1 MSQLAFPL
9 ALPERFSVANLVQDL
24 NSKQRNAVEFLGQ
37 PLAIIAG
44 AGTGKTRVITSRI
57 AYLIASGQAHPREIL
72 ALTFTDKAAAE
83 MEERVEKLLPYGL
96 AEVNISTFHSFGDSL
111 VREFAVDLGLDPEFR
126 LLSLPEQTLFLH
138 DHLFELP
145 LHYYRPL
152 SNPTKFLQD
161 LLRHFSRLK
170 DEDVSPEEY
179 LNYAEAQS
187 TQNFEDVGQRRE
199 AEKQLELAR
208 CYQAYQQLMAQKGY
222 ADFGDQIA
230 LSTRLLREHPDIRQK
245 LQARFKHVLVDEFQ
259 DTNYAQFQLVKELV
273 ATHGN
278 LTVVADDDQSIYK
291 FRGAAISNILDF
303 SATYPNAKHLVLTEN
318 YRSTQA
324 ILDASYR
331 LIRNNDPERLEVQQQ
346 IDKRLTT
353 SKPNGREVEHLH
365 FDNINSEAEY
375 VAQTIAEKARIAGQG
390 FGRFCVLVRTNNAA
404 DPFLRALAAAQIPY
418 HFSGTRGLF
427 QRQEIRLLLA
437 FMRSLVNPYDH
448 QSLYQLALSEV
459 YRVPMA
465 DLQHYLMLH
474 QTTHR
479 ALINIFKNSETNE
492 NDEAISPEGRAALQR
507 LLADQE
513 KYLELSRTTPAYA
526 LLYNFLKESGFLAQ
540 LTADDAIEGDPKIR
554 NLAKFFNTVKHY
566 AHFTEPG
573 DFAFFVR
580 HLDLLRDYGED
591 PGTADAD
598 LHDDA
603 VQVMTVHKAKGL
615 EFPVVFVVN
624 LIEGQFPTKRRGST
638 ISLPEALIKD
648 KLPQGDFHL
657 QEERRLFYVAIT
669 RAQEELYLTS
679 ARDHGTAR
687 ARRASRFVRE
697 ALEQAAHEEEIL
709 KPAPLIALARFEEA
723 PATIKSARAAL
734 PATEQL
740 LLDPHK
746 IDDYLSCPLK
756 YKYRHVLQVPIP
768 PQHALIYGEAMH
780 AAIKEYHQ
788 RKRKQLPVTSE
799 DLLRIF
805 HAKWRSLGF
814 FSYEHEH
821 ERKARGEAVLQSF
834 FEQQERT
841 NIMPTYIEEPFRL
854 QFENVII
861 NGRWDRVDELP
872 DGRVFITDYKT
883 SEIET
888 QEAAQERVKK
898 NRQLR
903 IYAWAYEERFQRSV
917 TAWRLHFVDSGI
929 VAEMQRKE
937 RLFDKPREE
946 VRAAARGLVQQNFEP
961 TPGQNVCAYCQ
972 YKEICP
978 AAKDR

>member
-1 MSQLAFPL
+1 MSQLACPM
-9 ALPERFSVANLVQDL
+9 ALPEHFSVANLVQNL
-24 NSKQRNAVEFLGQ
+24 NSNQRNAVEFLGQ

-44 AGTGKTRVITSRI
+44 AGTGKTRVITHRI

-83 MEERVEKLLPYGL
+83 MEERVEQMLPYGL

-126 LLSLPEQTLFLH
+126 LLTFPEQTLFLH

-187 TQNFEDVGQRRE
+187 AQNFEDAGQRRE

-208 CYQAYQQLMAQKGY
+208 CYQAYQQLMAQKGF

-245 LQARFKHVLVDEFQ
+245 LQTRFKHVLVDEFQ

-273 ATHGN
+273 ATHGK

-324 ILDASYR
+324 ILDAAYR
-331 LIRNNDPERLEVQQQ
+331 LIRNNDPERLEVQRQ

-353 SKPNGREVEHLH
+353 SKQNGREVEHLY

-375 VAQTIAEKARIAGQG
+375 VAQAIAEKVRSGARG
-390 FGRFCVLVRTNNAA
+390 FSDFCVLVRTNNAA
-404 DPFLRALAAAQIPY
+404 DPFLRALEAAQIPY

-465 DLQHYLMLH
+465 DLQHSLMLH

-479 ALINIFKNSETNE
+479 ALINIFKNSATNE
-492 NDEAISPEGRAALQR
+492 ADDAISPEGRAALQR
-507 LLADQE
+507 LLADQQ
-513 KYLELSRTTPAYA
+513 KYLELSRTTPAYSV
-526 LLYNFLKESGFLAQ
+526 LYNFLKESGYLAQ
-540 LTADDAIEGDPKIR
+540 LTADDAFDGEQKIR
-554 NLAKFFNTVKHY
+554 NLAKFFNTVKRY
-566 AHFTEPG
+566 AHFAEPG

-591 PGTADAD
+591 PGTAEAD
-598 LHDDA
+598 LRDDA

-615 EFPVVFVVN
+615 EFPVVFAVN
-624 LIEGQFPTKRRGST
+624 LIEDQFPTRKRGST

-648 KLPQGDFHL
+648 KLPEGDFHL

-679 ARDHGTAR
+679 ARDHGTTR
-687 ARRASRFVRE
+687 ARRVSRFVRE
-697 ALEQAAHEEEIL
+697 ALEQSAHDDEIL
-709 KPAPLIALARFEEA
+709 KPSPLVALARFEQA
-723 PATIKSARAAL
+723 PAAIKSARAAL
-734 PATEQL
+734 PTTEQL
-740 LLDPHK
+740 SLDAHK

-756 YKYRHVLQVPIP
+756 YKYRYVLQVPVP
-768 PQHALIYGEAMH
+768 PLHSLIYGEAVH

-788 RKRKQLPVTSE
+788 RKRRKMPVSSE
-799 DLLRIF
+799 DLLRVF

-814 FSYEHEH
+814 FSYEHER

-834 FEQQERT
+834 FEQQERMNT
-841 NIMPTYIEEPFRL
+841 APTYIEEPFRL

-883 SEIET
+883 SEIDT
-888 QEAAQERVKK
+888 QKAAQERVQK

-903 IYAWAYEERFQRSV
+903 IYAWAYEERFQRPV
-917 TAWRLHFVDSGI
+917 TAWRLYFVDSGI
-929 VAEMQRKE
+929 VAEMQRKA

-946 VRAAARGLVQQNFEP
+946 VRAAARGLLQQNFEP
-961 TPGQNVCAYCQ
+961 TPGQDVCPYCQ
-972 YKEICP
+972 YKGICS
-978 AAKDR
+978 AAKDH